1 MKVHIASS
9 TKPFCL
15 FLQVTFP
22 SAASETKIDYYQ
34 EKINGRNISR
44 FILFILFILSLML
57 TITEKILFTIKIAVK
72 C

>member
-22 SAASETKIDYYQ
+22 STASETKIDYYQ

-44 FILFILFILSLML
+44 HAKGLQQTSKHHEIH
-57 TITEKILFTIKIAVK
+57 
-72 C
+72 

>member
-22 SAASETKIDYYQ
+22 STASETKIDYYQ

-44 FILFILFILSLML
+44 FILFILPLML
-57 TITEKILFTIKIAVK
+57 KITEKILFTIKIAVK